1 MSQNIES
8 IPRNKSLDPS
18 QRPRPSNTDSY
29 LLNLPPPPHTL
40 IYPTANNRPSPI
52 PGNFNIPPPPSSSMS
67 GEAISTFHKERLHDV
82 LQQGLGT
89 YVYIENYGLVPKLNY
104 F

>member
-1 MSQNIES
+1 MS
-8 IPRNKSLDPS
+8 NKPSDS
-18 QRPRPSNTDSY
+18 QRTRLTTSDLHS
-29 LLNLPPPPHTL
+29 LNIPPPPHAFSSST
-40 IYPTANNRPSPI
+40 NMRVSPI
-52 PGNFNIPPPPSSSMS
+52 PGNFNLPPPPSSSSSMPISDEAMS
-67 GEAISTFHKERLHDV
+67 AFQKERLHDV

>member
-1 MSQNIES
+1 MSQNTDS
-8 IPRNKSLDPS
+8 IARSKPLDPP
-18 QRPRPSNTDSY
+18 QRSRIPNNDSHI
-29 LLNLPPPPHTL
+29 LNLPPPPHTL
-40 IYPTANNRPSPI
+40 GYAASATRPSPI
-52 PGNFNIPPPPSSSMS
+52 PGNFNIPPPPSSSIP
-67 GEAISTFHKERLHDV
+67 GDTITTFHKERLHDV